1 MNFNTANSTF
11 RQLMGNGLSYRVP
24 AFQRDYSWGPD
35 EWDDL
40 WQDIVALAD
49 EGSQPAHYMGYLVLQ
64 SADNRDFEIIDGQQ
78 RMTTLSLLVLAAISH
93 LKGLADSE
101 NQQDPENR
109 RAEQLRGSYIG
120 YLDPVTLVP
129 RSKLTLNRHNDRYYQ
144 SYLVPLEPLPRQG
157 LNASERLLRRA
168 FLWFGER
175 LQSHVGGDGTAVA
188 RFVDDVVDKLL
199 FAVITVTDELN
210 AFTVFETLNARG
222 VRLSSTDLLKN
233 FLFSAVAR
241 DGAHETEITVLEERW
256 EGIIGLLGSESF
268 PEFLRTFWNSR
279 NPLVRKA
286 ELFKTIRATVNG
298 RAAAFD
304 LVRDLDRQARV
315 YAQLRNPDPGG
326 WASAERDCLWQLGLF
341 GVRQPFAVLL
351 AAFDRFAES
360 DRTGFARFLKAI
372 AVVSFRYNL
381 ICQRQ
386 SNEQEAVY
394 NRIARRIA
402 NGEISEPSAAIE
414 ALRPVYPED
423 GPFRTAFA
431 EKTLNVR
438 RSRKVIRFILLRL
451 ERKLSGREFDFESDA
466 YNIEH
471 VLPERPDAGW
481 EQFDERHRD
490 ELTHRLGNQ
499 TLLEAALNR
508 ELGNT
513 AYSGKREVYRRSGF
527 AVTRRV
533 AEEFEAWTVEK
544 IRAHQQWMARQATD
558 VWKISFQAD

>member
-1 MNFNTANSTF
+1 MNFNTTNSTF
-11 RQLMGNGLSYRVP
+11 RQLMANGLSYRVP

-40 WQDIVALAD
+40 WQDIVAFTGED
-49 EGSQPAHYMGYLVLQ
+49 SGPAHYMGYLVLQ
-64 SADNRDFEIIDGQQ
+64 SADNKDFEIIDGQQ
-78 RMTTLSLLVLAAISH
+78 RMTTLSLLVLAAISN
-93 LKGLADSE
+93 LRGLADSE
-101 NQQDPENR
+101 SEQDPENR

-168 FLWFGER
+168 FLWFEER
-175 LQSHVGGDGTAVA
+175 MQSQVGDDGTAVA
-188 RFVDDVVDKLL
+188 RFVDEVVDKLL
-199 FAVITVTDELN
+199 FTVITVTDELN

-222 VRLSSTDLLKN
+222 VRLSATDLLKN
-233 FLFSAVAR
+233 FLFSVVAR
-241 DGAHETEITVLEERW
+241 DGAHESEITALEDRW

-279 NPLVRKA
+279 NPLVRKT
-286 ELFKTIRATVNG
+286 ELFKTIRATVGG

-304 LVRDLDRQARV
+304 LVRDLDRHARV
-315 YAQLRNPDPGG
+315 YAQLRNPEEGS
-326 WASAERDCLWQLGLF
+326 WEVAERDSLQQLGLF

-360 DRTGFARFLKAI
+360 DRPGFGRFLKAI

-381 ICQRQ
+381 ICRRQ

-394 NRIARRIA
+394 NRVARRIS
-402 NGEISEPSAAIE
+402 NGEISELSAAIE
-414 ALRPVYPED
+414 ALRPVYPEN

-438 RSRKVIRFILLRL
+438 RNRKVIRFILLRL
-451 ERKLSGREFDFESDA
+451 ERKLSGRDFDFESDT

-471 VLPERPDAGW
+471 ILPEHPDEGW
-481 EQFDERHRD
+481 EQFDERQRD
-490 ELTHRLGNQ
+490 EFTHRLGNQ
-499 TLLEAALNR
+499 TLLNAAQNR
-508 ELGNT
+508 DVGNID
-513 AYSGKREVYRRSGF
+513 YVGKRETYQQSEF
-527 AVTRRV
+527 AITRRV
-533 AEEFEAWTVEK
+533 AEEFDSWTVEK

-558 VWKISFQAD
+558 VWKLPL

>member
-1 MNFNTANSTF
+1 
-11 RQLMGNGLSYRVP
+11 MGNGLSYRVP

-40 WQDIVALAD
+40 WQDIVALTDAD
-49 EGSQPAHYMGYLVLQ
+49 SEPAHYMGYLVLQ
-64 SADNRDFEIIDGQQ
+64 SADNKDFEIIDGQQ

-93 LKGLADSE
+93 LRHLADSE
-101 NQQDPENR
+101 DEQDPENR
-109 RAEQLRGSYIG
+109 RADQLRGSYIG

-129 RSKLTLNRHNDRYYQ
+129 RSKLMLNRHNDRYYQ

-168 FLWFGER
+168 FLWFEER
-175 LQSHVGGDGTAVA
+175 MQSHVGNDGTAVA
-188 RFVDDVVDKLL
+188 RFVDEVVDKLL
-199 FAVITVTDELN
+199 FTVITVNDELN

-222 VRLSSTDLLKN
+222 VRLSATDLLKN
-233 FLFSAVAR
+233 FLFSVIAR
-241 DGAHETEITVLEERW
+241 DGAHESEIKALEDRW

-286 ELFKTIRATVNG
+286 ELFKTIRATVSG

-304 LVRDLDRQARV
+304 LVRDLDRQARI
-315 YAQLRNPDPGG
+315 YAQLHSPEEGS
-326 WASAERDCLWQLGLF
+326 WEVAERNSLQQLGLF

-351 AAFDRFAES
+351 AAFDHFAES
-360 DRTGFARFLKAI
+360 DRAGFGRFLKAI
-372 AVVSFRYNL
+372 SVVSFRYNL
-381 ICQRQ
+381 ICRRQ

-394 NRIARRIA
+394 NRIARRIS
-402 NGEISEPSAAIE
+402 NGEIGEPSAAVE
-414 ALRPVYPED
+414 ALRPVYPEN

-431 EKTLNVR
+431 EKALNVR
-438 RSRKVIRFILLRL
+438 RDRKVIRYILLRL
-451 ERKLSGREFDFESDA
+451 ERKLSGREFDVESDG

-471 VLPERPDAGW
+471 VLPEHPDEGW
-481 EQFDERHRD
+481 EWFDERHRD
-490 ELTHRLGNQ
+490 EFTHRLGNQ
-499 TLLEAALNR
+499 TLLETALNR

-513 AYSGKREVYRRSGF
+513 AYSGKRDVYGQSEF
-527 AVTRRV
+527 AITRRV
-533 AEEFEAWTVEK
+533 AEEFDGWTVEK

-558 VWKISFQAD
+558 IWRVAFGR